1 MTYKGNDEYSKYLIC
16 VEPIPLR
23 EEINLKFT
31 VIKLLKKYWNV
42 ISRNIRRFLFKQ
54 RKKENEK

>member
-23 EEINLKFT
+23 EEINLKST
-31 VIKLLKKYWNV
+31 LIKSLKKCWNV
-42 ISRNIRRFLFKQ
+42 ISRGKLK
-54 RKKENEK
+54 